1 MSSSSPLGSLLLLLV
16 LVGVFW
22 LVAVRPAKKR
32 QAAQAALVASL
43 QVGSQIVTTSGL
55 HAKVLELDDDS
66 MKLEIAPGVVVTWAR
81 AAVLTVLS

>member
-43 QVGSQIVTTSGL
+43 RVGSQIVTTSGL